1 MKCKNEYC
9 NTHAHYGYER
19 KKPLFCAKHKF
30 QDMTDVMNVLCN
42 GMNCSKRAYYG
53 IEKTPIH
60 CKEHRQENE
69 INVVKGFCKETGCKI
84 KPTFG
89 NKNKKPL
96 YCFEH
101 KKEGMYN
108 VMKNTCNYED
118 CELQA
123 SYGFIWNNPI
133 YCSKHKH
140 DDMKDVIHKRCN
152 YENCEIQPCYGY
164 SWKKPISCL
173 KHKNDTM
180 RNVCVY
186 LCESKNCVTT
196 PSFGEIW
203 MKPLRCHEH
212 KLINDKNVTHKSC
225 KTELCETIG
234 NPKYKGYCL
243 RCFINIFPNEK
254 ISRNFKIKEQHLVD
268 SIKQNFLNEKMI
280 IDKIVDGGCSR
291 RRPDIVIDKYTHVI
305 IIECDENQHN
315 QKFYTEC
322 DNKRLMELFQDFGS
336 RPLVMIKF
344 NPDKYVDKFLVKHSS
359 CFSNHTKFDVPLIKR
374 DEFNKRIEKLS
385 ELLVYTI
392 TTIPEKEITIHHLFY
407 DENNSM

>member
-1 MKCKNEYC
+1 MKPTCQHPNCELQPTFGIIWKTPMFCKN
-9 NTHAHYGYER
+9 
-19 KKPLFCAKHKF
+19 HK
-30 QDMTDVMNVLCN
+30 TNNL
-42 GMNCSKRAYYG
+42 
-53 IEKTPIH
+53 
-60 CKEHRQENE
+60 
-69 INVVKGFCKETGCKI
+69 INVVSKRCINENC
-84 KPTFG
+84 
-89 NKNKKPL
+89 
-96 YCFEH
+96 
-101 KKEGMYN
+101 
-108 VMKNTCNYED
+108 D
-118 CELQA
+118 LQP
-123 SYGFIWNNPI
+123 SYGYF
-133 YCSKHKH
+133 
-140 DDMKDVIHKRCN
+140 
-152 YENCEIQPCYGY
+152 
-164 SWKKPISCL
+164 WKKPISCF
-173 KHKNDTM
+173 KHKNEKMTNVNNKKCERDT
-180 RNVCVY
+180 CDK
-186 LCESKNCVTT
+186 SA
-196 PSFGEIW
+196 SFGEIW

-344 NPDKYVDKFLVKHSS
+344 NPDKYIDKFLVKHSS
-359 CFSNHTKFDVPLIKR
+359 CFSNHKGFDVPLLKT
-374 DEFNKRIEKLS
+374 DEFNKRIEKLNK
-385 ELLVYTI
+385 LLGYTI
-392 TTIPEKEITIHHLFY
+392 ATIPDKEITIHHLFY
-407 DENNSM
+407 DENIE